1 MSTYYGYAEREA
13 EDNID
18 WSVVGSDIT
27 KMLQEEVT
35 RRDTLKKELDDASR
49 EFGKVLS
56 EAPTGTH
63 RGANNFITGYAGDA
77 SQARLMQDRL
87 LKSGNLKVKDYLL
100 QRANLTDGTEGIF
113 NVSKNFQAEFK
124 RKADRMTKEES
135 AKLEQTLFSLTEGFS
150 NFNNSGAYINPTD
163 FTVSIAKKER
173 VKGKNGEYVYQMSK
187 NPQDFFTVNELNTFV
202 STDLERFDTE
212 KALDDIAA
220 AAGARDQ
227 QITYYDK
234 ATDRFITQ
242 AISDIS
248 GDVYNK
254 NLDKGQKK
262 LVDGYIDAEKD
273 AINEILANPYTAASI
288 LTDYIGKGYDFTFDP
303 KEAKKDEKMILLEK
317 DPGGSG
323 LPRVAVSGPQD
334 IVLRETLSR
343 GIKYRLD
350 QKYAEVGVEKKRFPP
365 PTRDKSG
372 DRSQAE
378 AQSDMDHYSVWI
390 KQLLEGDADQKNSA
404 LNKLANKNPD
414 NIETMEF
421 VINPDGTSDVQVLN
435 VDGSR
440 STVIADW
447 ENATNREIADAFLNN
462 KLFPTLSAKT
472 LERYESVIKGT
483 GVLGATKVA
492 PYDYL
497 TGTTLYDHTTSTDKY
512 VRSTRKIYTPMPEA
526 DMVIAAKGGVKAKPS
541 VVYRSQFTTGKIDEA
556 FGGGSVDSFISA
568 IDLSYL
574 GNFAGTTNAKRN
586 PFKRVIK
593 GMKKV
598 KFSTLP
604 DIVMGREWD
613 NVMFNIDPKYGASF
627 SLPMSEEVQEKIP
640 EIMKLLE
647 GAIIPD
653 KYGNVTKF
661 TREDIYKVI
670 GGDPATETKGYNDA
684 LLISSPSLYGGAATQ
699 APFRAYDPNVDDGVI
714 DYNAKKAEYEKKK

>member
-35 RRDTLKKELDDASR
+35 RRDALKKELDDASR

-63 RGANNFITGYAGDA
+63 RGANNFLTGYASDA

-113 NVSKNFQAEFK
+113 NVAKNFQAEFK
-124 RKADRMTKEES
+124 RKADRMTQEKS
-135 AKLEQTLFSLTEGFS
+135 AKLEQTLFRMTEGFS

-212 KALDDIAA
+212 KALDEVAA
-220 AAGARDQ
+220 AAGIRDQ

-242 AISDIS
+242 AISDVS

-254 NLDKGQKK
+254 NLDKDQKK
-262 LVDGYIDAEKD
+262 LVDGYKEAEED

-303 KEAKKDEKMILLEK
+303 KEAQKDDKWILLEK

-323 LPRVAVSGPQD
+323 LPKVAVSGPQD
-334 IVLRETLSR
+334 TVLRETLAR

-350 QKYAEVGVEKKRFPP
+350 QKYAEVGVEKKRFAPVKKDAALARKSKTTKNKINNAIFLSDLLYGNDDQKDDALNRLKSLNRKGVKQYLFVETGEVDDNGEPIRNLIAHVFDKTQQSGYTTEAVIEDFNNKGVNEIVRSLVFDDITHITDSEDRKHYEDIMASVILNNFSKYNDASGNPLTAATLIHAGGGVQSGRTTP
-365 PTRDKSG
+365 PTVPWDQRTVVSASG
-372 DRSQAE
+372 VTGN
-378 AQSDMDHYSVWI
+378 AQVVF
-390 KQLLEGDADQKNSA
+390 LEQ
-404 LNKLANKNPD
+404 
-414 NIETMEF
+414 
-421 VINPDGTSDVQVLN
+421 
-435 VDGSR
+435 
-440 STVIADW
+440 
-447 ENATNREIADAFLNN
+447 
-462 KLFPTLSAKT
+462 AKT
-472 LERYESVIKGT
+472 DATT
-483 GVLGATKVA
+483 GN
-492 PYDYL
+492 
-497 TGTTLYDHTTSTDKY
+497 
-512 VRSTRKIYTPMPEA
+512 
-526 DMVIAAKGGVKAKPS
+526 AAGLVKAL
-541 VVYRSQFTTGKIDEA
+541 E
-556 FGGGSVDSFISA
+556 
-568 IDLSYL
+568 LSYL
-574 GNFAGTTNAKRN
+574 GVPKGSTSEIVPLAGVAK
-586 PFKRVIK
+586 V
-593 GMKKV
+593 
-598 KFSTLP
+598 TAL
-604 DIVMGREWD
+604 
-613 NVMFNIDPKYGASF
+613 
-627 SLPMSEEVQEKIP
+627 SE
-640 EIMKLLE
+640 
-647 GAIIPD
+647 
-653 KYGNVTKF
+653 
-661 TREDIYKVI
+661 
-670 GGDPATETKGYNDA
+670 
-684 LLISSPSLYGGAATQ
+684 
-699 APFRAYDPNVDDGVI
+699 DDVE
-714 DYNAKKAEYEKKK
+714 A